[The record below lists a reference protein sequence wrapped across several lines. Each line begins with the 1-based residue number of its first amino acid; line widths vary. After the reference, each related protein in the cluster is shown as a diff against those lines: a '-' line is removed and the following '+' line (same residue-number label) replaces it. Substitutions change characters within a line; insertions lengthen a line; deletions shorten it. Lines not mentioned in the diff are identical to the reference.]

1 MRFLGFIKINCN
13 LRVLTGLH
21 IGGSR
26 EGVEL
31 GATDNPVIKGPDG
44 KPYIPGSSLKGKI
57 RSLLEL
63 AEGLPIDDKLGRHE
77 CKENEK
83 VCNLCIVFGRSSDRK
98 KDEGPT
104 RAIFRDCF
112 INEDLSDRNAKKLDY
127 TEVKYENSINRITSR
142 VEYGLRD
149 TERVLPGTVFDV
161 EITYRVYDVD
171 VNGAKLENIKDLNSL
186 PSPLKD
192 RFGLI
197 LKGMKLLE
205 EDYLGGCGSRGY
217 GKVKFE
223 NLKIDVLPLERFIR
237 GDGSITIF
245 SGDLSK
251 VSIQ

>member
-1 MRFLGFIKINCN
+1 M
-13 LRVLTGLH
+13 
-21 IGGSR
+21 
-26 EGVEL
+26 
-31 GATDNPVIKGPDG
+31 
-44 KPYIPGSSLKGKI
+44 
-57 RSLLEL
+57 
-63 AEGLPIDDKLGRHE
+63 
-77 CKENEK
+77 
-83 VCNLCIVFGRSSDRK
+83 
-98 KDEGPT
+98 
-104 RAIFRDCF
+104 
-112 INEDLSDRNAKKLDY
+112 
-127 TEVKYENSINRITSR
+127 
-142 VEYGLRD
+142 
-149 TERVLPGTVFDV
+149 FDV